1 MSSIAKARPLYM
13 RKTWDLLLAA
23 FSFVS
28 IFIALGGMAWIL
40 LTVFSHGWDMINT
53 TFLTSVSR
61 PVDDD
66 AAMLEAMQMFD
77 PNYQLDPVGIG
88 NALLGTIS
96 ITFFATLMTVPVA
109 MCAGIYL
116 SEFGKASKFA
126 DFLRFCANVLM
137 GVPSIIIGVFV
148 YAMVVIPTSHFSGF
162 AGSIALSIIMFPVI
176 MRTTED
182 MMAMVPNTLR
192 ESALAL
198 GMTRMRT
205 TLCIIAR
212 SAKNGLATGVLLS
225 LARVS
230 GETAPL
236 LFTAMCSDQWPAL
249 KNFFSEPTANLPVLI
264 NNYTMSYVTV
274 DSHNVGWGAALVVCA
289 FILLINIV
297 TRYFFRDTHK
307 H

>member
-1 MSSIAKARPLYM
+1 M
-13 RKTWDLLLAA
+13 RKTWDFCLAI
-23 FSFVS
+23 FSFIS
-28 IFIALGGMAWIL
+28 IIVALGGMAWIL
-40 LTVFSHGWDMINT
+40 VTVFSHGWDMINT

-66 AAMLEAMQMFD
+66 ATTLEMLQLID
-77 PNYQLDPVGIG
+77 PNMKLDPVGIA

-96 ITFFATLMTVPVA
+96 ITFFATLVTVPLA

-116 SEFGKASKFA
+116 SEFGKGSKFA
-126 DFLRFCANVLM
+126 DLLRFSANVLM

-148 YAMVVIPTSHFSGF
+148 YAIIVIPTSHFSGF

-182 MMAMVPNTLR
+182 MMTMVPNTLR

-205 TLCIIAR
+205 TICIIAR

-249 KNFFSEPTANLPVLI
+249 KTFFTEPTANLPVLI

-274 DSHNVGWGAALVVCA
+274 ESHNVGWGAALVVCA
-289 FILLINIV
+289 FILFINLV